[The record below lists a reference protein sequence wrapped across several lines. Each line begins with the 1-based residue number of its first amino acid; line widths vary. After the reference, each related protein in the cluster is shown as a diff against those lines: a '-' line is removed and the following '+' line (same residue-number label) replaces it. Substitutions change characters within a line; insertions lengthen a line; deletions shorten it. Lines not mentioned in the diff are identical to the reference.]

1 MNVKEIIPKIKEAA
15 AKVSAKSRRAIL
27 IGGAAVLVFAVVF
40 AVLINRKDYT
50 VLYSAVNAEEA
61 TEIVSKLQE
70 SGVAYQYKD
79 NGDVLVDKKQVDKV
93 RAQLA
98 QEGYP
103 KSGFSYGIF
112 IDNAGGM
119 TTDSDKQTYKLYDLQ
134 NRIGATIGLF
144 DGVKDAKVTIALGE
158 KQRYVLQEDSD
169 NGSSASVVVIMKDG
183 GSPTSEQAA
192 AIQRLV
198 AGSVA
203 GMDMD
208 KVSVIDGNGLEITSS
223 LQKAEGEE
231 NGSGEELARIVE
243 GQITGKVMNLLGAVY
258 GPENVRVSVKCRIN
272 MEKLI
277 RETLTYSTP
286 DKIDE
291 TDKTGIVSKENVSE
305 QTSDGVAGVGGV
317 AGAETN
323 ADVTQYAGNTGTAGS
338 NSYYSSE
345 ATREYVINQVK
356 EQGQVPAGAVEDLT
370 ISVAVNGKD
379 LGDLTMNQLKA
390 LIGNAA
396 GIAAEA
402 QNEKIAV
409 VSAPFYRGEGGSMQ
423 TVNPLESLMEE
434 LSRNPFILLIAAG
447 IILIIILLVV
457 LILVIRW
464 RRKKK
469 RKKAANIQEIPVVAV
484 MPDNNPEITKI
495 QNEKAQGLREDIRD
509 FTDQNPEISA
519 QLLKNWLNGGGE
531 NGG

>member
-70 SGVAYQYKD
+70 AGVAYQYKD

-158 KQRYVLQEDSD
+158 KQRYVLQEESD

-208 KVSVIDGNGLEITSS
+208 KVSVFDGNGLEITSS

-305 QTSDGVAGVGGV
+305 QTSDGVTGVGGV

-323 ADVTQYAGNTGTAGS
+323 ADITQYAGNTGTAGS
-338 NSYYSSE
+338 NSFYSSE

-379 LGDLTMNQLKA
+379 LGALTMNQVKA

-469 RKKAANIQEIPVVAV
+469 RKKAANMQEIPVVAV

-519 QLLKNWLNGGGE
+519 QLLKSWLNGGGE